1 MLAAA
6 VFGIAT
12 ALMNTF
18 FFMGLARTDLGKSV
32 AIEFIGPIAVAAAM
46 TRTARNAEALLLA
59 ASGVVVLGGLEVGD
73 NTIGLLLILAASAMW
88 ALYIVIGSRIA
99 QLRRCVAGLGI
110 GLAIGAVAITPIGAP
125 GSAHVFT
132 TPRLLV
138 GCVLVGVFSNAIG
151 YGIDQHVL
159 RRIPV
164 RRFSVLLALLPVTA
178 VVFGW
183 IGLDQVPSPVE
194 FAGMALVLAGVVLQ
208 ERDEIPH
215 PARER
220 SPLTHAHADS
230 VQIRT
235 TVGMMNRRGFS
246 DRPPWIPEAVEV
258 ADLDAVAVGV
268 GRRVV
273 GVGLKVERAHGHVR
287 RVDRQVRPINGSPM
301 REELIASNAWIDP
314 TIPGRRRARRLCA
327 ARGQLGRRRLGTMSR
342 RRPGSGWNP
351 LTMPSKRKIG
361 PWTTGIP
368 S

>member
-1 MLAAA
+1 MTAPPERARSVRALSSYFDAAAPEPLFVLSAIAQYTGATIAMLLFDEVAPRTVAWLRVASAAVVLILVSPGALHRWTRPQLLAAA

-73 NTIGLLLILAASAMW
+73 NTIGLLWILAASAMW

-99 QLRRCVAGLGI
+99 QLGRGVAGLGI

-125 GSAHVFT
+125 GSADVFT

-194 FAGMALVLAGVVLQ
+194 FAGIALVLAGVVLQ

-215 PARER
+215 PA
-220 SPLTHAHADS
+220 A
-230 VQIRT
+230 
-235 TVGMMNRRGFS
+235 G
-246 DRPPWIPEAVEV
+246 EA
-258 ADLDAVAVGV
+258 
-268 GRRVV
+268 
-273 GVGLKVERAHGHVR
+273 
-287 RVDRQVRPINGSPM
+287 P
-301 REELIASNAWIDP
+301 
-314 TIPGRRRARRLCA
+314 
-327 ARGQLGRRRLGTMSR
+327 
-342 RRPGSGWNP
+342 
-351 LTMPSKRKIG
+351 
-361 PWTTGIP
+361 
-368 S
+368 